1 MSRRIFEL
9 EMADARAGR
18 SRSPMP
24 RLSKEL
30 LAEGDRKAKGLTF
43 DDHGRPLVSL
53 DLKDR
58 ATNGCL
64 LERLARDSE

>member
-1 MSRRIFEL
+1 
-9 EMADARAGR
+9 
-18 SRSPMP
+18 MP